1 MVVPTPQNAQDLPVR
16 ETADAPQ
23 TFSVLG
29 MPVQLL
35 DDYPQWLC
43 DRAERGLGTHVVTL
57 NAEMTM
63 QARSDRQLA
72 QVLQRADLAI
82 PDGSGI
88 VFYLQLRGQKV
99 RRTPGIEL
107 AESMVRAIARRGES
121 VFFLGGAPGVAD
133 RAVASWRQHCPE
145 LTVAGCQH
153 GYLKPEDE
161 AAIALTLQRLQPKL
175 ILVGMGVPRQE
186 FWIDRHRHLCPQSI
200 WIGVGGSFDI
210 WAGLKVRAPR
220 WIQRAHLEWAYR
232 LYQEPWRWR
241 RMLALPHFAWLAAVT
256 ALTEGRS

>member
-1 MVVPTPQNAQDLPVR
+1 
-16 ETADAPQ
+16 
-23 TFSVLG
+23 
-29 MPVQLL
+29 
-35 DDYPQWLC
+35 
-43 DRAERGLGTHVVTL
+43 
-57 NAEMTM
+57 
-63 QARSDRQLA
+63 
-72 QVLQRADLAI
+72 
-82 PDGSGI
+82 
-88 VFYLQLRGQKV
+88 
-99 RRTPGIEL
+99 
-107 AESMVRAIARRGES
+107 
-121 VFFLGGAPGVAD
+121 
-133 RAVASWRQHCPE
+133 